1 MPDILEEV
9 ETPPVDP
16 TANEPELLARFI
28 REAQEAAARVANARA
43 ARDAANAAALAMNDG

>member
-16 TANEPELLARFI
+16 TANEADLVARFI
-28 REAQEAAARVANARA
+28 REAQEAATRVANARA
-43 ARDAANAAALAMNDG
+43 ARDAANAAAMAMNDG